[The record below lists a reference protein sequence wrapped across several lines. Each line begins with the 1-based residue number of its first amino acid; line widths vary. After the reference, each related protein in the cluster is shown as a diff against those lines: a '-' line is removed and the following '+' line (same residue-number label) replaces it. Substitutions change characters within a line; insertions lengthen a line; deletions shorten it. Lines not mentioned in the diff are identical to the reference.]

1 MKTKKVLSPDG
12 LTFLFC
18 EVLFCIF
25 KQLLHRFSEFFFWAD
40 ISGLCHVRT
49 KLVSKLFIPVCLS
62 CCLTVIIQSPVEGAN
77 TEKGQEVFKY
87 FASGFD
93 WYDRG
98 SNLIP
103 NISGLD
109 INNNFRENTF
119 KLFVNNLFEFF
130 GGAEVATPEI
140 NTETTQYTKQADEEL
155 DRQRRERDKQIDEFC
170 HNLFWA
176 VIIGAIT
183 GALIPLR

>member
-1 MKTKKVLSPDG
+1 M
-12 LTFLFC
+12 
-18 EVLFCIF
+18 
-25 KQLLHRFSEFFFWAD
+25 
-40 ISGLCHVRT
+40 
-49 KLVSKLFIPVCLS
+49 
-62 CCLTVIIQSPVEGAN
+62 
-77 TEKGQEVFKY
+77 
-87 FASGFD
+87 
-93 WYDRG
+93 
-98 SNLIP
+98 IP

-170 HNLFWA
+170 HNLF
-176 VIIGAIT
+176 G
-183 GALIPLR
+183 LSL